1 MIIGGFTGLL
11 LLVACVLLIL
21 ASVSTPIINSLT
33 LMTVH
38 EPVFAQIGAFGYCLQ
53 NTCSGTKL
61 GYDLTGL
68 TNRLSLGQSTQGTG
82 VIDGVSDSA
91 AKSLTAV
98 TKGLILHP
106 IAAAFAFLAMITA
119 CAADKIGYLFA
130 SLLALLA
137 FLSALA
143 AMLIDFVAFAMV
155 KNNIGDAGGR
165 ANYGTGTWLTL
176 VATILL
182 LIAMLTSLV
191 SCCCGR
197 SNKHKQRERE
207 LRAEQDALHYNEKPR
222 RFWQRGPRH
231 TAAHTAPYDP
241 NAPNAVGV
249 PPRRHFWSR
258 GPKATTM
265 HNERVV

>member
-1 MIIGGFTGLL
+1 M
-11 LLVACVLLIL
+11 
-21 ASVSTPIINSLT
+21 INSLT

-38 EPVFAQIGAFGYCLQ
+38 EPIFAQLGAFGYCIQ
-53 NTCSGTKL
+53 NRCSNSKL
-61 GYDLTGL
+61 GYDLTAI
-68 TNRLSLGQSTQGTG
+68 TNQLSLGQSSRGDG
-82 VIDGVSDSA
+82 VFDGVSDSA

-98 TKGLILHP
+98 TKGFILHP

-155 KNNIGDAGGR
+155 KNHIGDAGGR
-165 ANYGTGTWLTL
+165 ASYGTGTWLTL

-182 LIAMLTSLV
+182 LVSMLTALV

-197 SNKHKQRERE
+197 SSKHKRRERE
-207 LRAEQDALHYNEKPR
+207 LREQEALHHHNEKPR
-222 RFWQRGPRH
+222 RFWQRAPRH
-231 TAAHTAPYDP
+231 HTPATAGAYDAPAAYDP
-241 NAPNAVGV
+241 HAPNGGYNYNG
-249 PPRRHFWSR
+249 S
-258 GPKATTM
+258 KA
-265 HNERVV
+265 